1 MLHAPPARIE
11 EEVTSIFAGFGHGE
25 GHVFNNLVTAF
36 IKDVPPEHAGVFV
49 EAVHRLSEQYH
60 R

>member
-1 MLHAPPARIE
+1 Q
-11 EEVTSIFAGFGHGE
+11 
-25 GHVFNNLVTAF
+25 
-36 IKDVPPEHAGVFV
+36 DVPPEHAGVFV

>member
-1 MLHAPPARIE
+1 
-11 EEVTSIFAGFGHGE
+11 
-25 GHVFNNLVTAF
+25 
-36 IKDVPPEHAGVFV
+36 PEHAGVFV

>member
-1 MLHAPPARIE
+1 
-11 EEVTSIFAGFGHGE
+11 
-25 GHVFNNLVTAF
+25 
-36 IKDVPPEHAGVFV
+36 DVPPEHAGVFV